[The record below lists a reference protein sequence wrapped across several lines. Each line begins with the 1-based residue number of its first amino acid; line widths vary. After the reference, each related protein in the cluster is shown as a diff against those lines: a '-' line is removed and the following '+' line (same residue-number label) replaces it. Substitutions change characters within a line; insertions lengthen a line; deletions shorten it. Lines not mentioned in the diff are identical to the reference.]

1 MIKRPL
7 CVICLLFM
15 AVIWLCDISGLSGCR
30 ESSRTPGVRSCLES
44 GEWAVITGELYQKE
58 ERDSVYIYYLKN
70 VVLTYQSELYPI
82 EQVKVTYKPEEGE
95 ALYPMGSLLGARG
108 ILKETDLPSNPGQ
121 FNERA
126 YYRARKVYYTMEG
139 EEIQSPGESYSVY
152 KEALYR
158 LRNTLKENLQNIA
171 DERTGAILCAML
183 LGEKSGMDRE
193 IKSQFQMLGI
203 SHILSI
209 SGVQTLFLA

>member
-7 CVICLLFM
+7 CVMCLLFM

-44 GEWAVITGELYQKE
+44 GDRAGITGDLYQKE
-58 ERDSVYIYYLKN
+58 ERDSVHIYYLKN

-82 EQVKVTYKPEEGE
+82 EQVKVTYKPKAEE
-95 ALYPMGSLLGARG
+95 ALYPMGRLLGVRG
-108 ILKETDLPSNPGQ
+108 FLKETELPSNPGQ

-139 EEIQSPGESYSVY
+139 EELQSAGES
-152 KEALYR
+152 
-158 LRNTLKENLQNIA
+158 
-171 DERTGAILCAML
+171 
-183 LGEKSGMDRE
+183 
-193 IKSQFQMLGI
+193 
-203 SHILSI
+203 
-209 SGVQTLFLA
+209 